1 MNKKLL
7 LVFASLAVMGCSSKQ
22 TQPSTVNVEDNTT
35 SEEVDVSNNSR
46 EKEETIIDK
55 SELTAE
61 IPNGEV
67 EYSGGKV
74 VTSNLDEF
82 TKDFSKLYEFTS
94 QTQAEFARKLK
105 NVERYNVKFD
115 ASDLHRLYTYF
126 DSADGSRSM
135 TGAAKIVDATHEKV
149 DSKTYKLTFHVKYA
163 QSATDGLSIEE
174 IGKNIYEIF
183 DDEELH
189 FAAREIVYTMTI
201 ENDTASLVL
210 DTPHWLFN

>member
-7 LVFASLAVMGCSSKQ
+7 LVFASLAIVGCSNKQ
-22 TQPSTVNVEDNTT
+22 SQPSTVNVEDNTT
-35 SEEVDVSNNSR
+35 TEEVDVPIHSK

-61 IPNGEV
+61 IPDGEV
-67 EYSGGKV
+67 EYSGAKSV
-74 VTSNLDEF
+74 VENLDGF
-82 TKDFSKLYEFTS
+82 VKDFSKLYEFTS
-94 QTQAEFARKLK
+94 QTQAEFARKLVNLEQYK
-105 NVERYNVKFD
+105 VKFD

-126 DSADGSRSM
+126 DSKDGSRTM
-135 TGAAKIVDATHEKV
+135 TGAAKIVDVTHEKV
-149 DSKTYKLTFHVKYA
+149 DSKTYKLIIHVKYA

-183 DDEELH
+183 DDEELE
-189 FAAREIVYTMTI
+189 FKAREIVYTMTI
-201 ENDTASLVL
+201 EDGLASLTL

>member
-7 LVFASLAVMGCSSKQ
+7 LVLASLAIVGCSNKQ

-35 SEEVDVSNNSR
+35 AEEVDVASHSK

-61 IPNGEV
+61 IPDGEV
-67 EYSGGKV
+67 EYSGGKSV
-74 VTSNLDEF
+74 AEHLDTF
-82 TKDFSKLYEFTS
+82 VKDFSSLYEFTS
-94 QTQAEFARKLK
+94 QTQAEFARKLV
-105 NVERYNVKFD
+105 NIERYDVKFD

-126 DSADGSRSM
+126 DSKDGSRTM

-149 DSKTYKLTFHVKYA
+149 DSKTYKLTMHVKYA
-163 QSATDGLSIEE
+163 QSTTDGLSIEE

-183 DDEELH
+183 DDEELE
-189 FAAREIVYTMTI
+189 FKAREIVYTVTI
-201 ENDTASLVL
+201 EDGIASLTL